1 VAKPVQVMV
10 MALLSAAAK
19 HHQARAFGVSLLL
32 QLSCVS
38 KAIRLLSP
46 TVEKFLVGK
55 GPHCGANSFAV

>member
-1 VAKPVQVMV
+1 

-19 HHQARAFGVSLLL
+19 HHQAKAFAVSLLL

-38 KAIRLLSP
+38 KAIRLLSQ
-46 TVEKFLVGK
+46 TVEKFSIGK